1 MFVERTFDVT
11 SFISTHLHHHN
22 KEQIK
27 IRARSMKRGRTMLDN
42 MTLTWAQYGIFL
54 GLLNIMG
61 IFMFYDYQIKK

>member
-1 MFVERTFDVT
+1 
-11 SFISTHLHHHN
+11 
-22 KEQIK
+22 
-27 IRARSMKRGRTMLDN
+27 MLDN